1 VLAREQDTLLLSRRC
16 SAAETKIRDHIRSPL
31 VVAAIVARAVAEEEQ
46 RAAAGGRRLW
56 RESVLG
62 GGEGVRIGAWGIK
75 YECRNLQ

>member
-1 VLAREQDTLLLSRRC
+1 M
-16 SAAETKIRDHIRSPL
+16 RSPL

>member
-1 VLAREQDTLLLSRRC
+1 VLPRDSHL
-16 SAAETKIRDHIRSPL
+16 AETKIRDHIRSPL

-46 RAAAGGRRLW
+46 RAAAGGRRLCG